1 MTTFPNASFSRQMLN
16 NIAETMA
23 EILDIQAED
32 TPEKIAARVSASLE
46 YTPKLPNGVAFLVR
60 KNPDN
65 SLGIILSDKLKAKE
79 REARI
84 FATRAMVYVSQEM
97 AEENRDSAFR
107 KLKPGETCHPE
118 NYQESECIDFVA
130 RTVLMPKGRLEYI
143 MRCHLDGTQV
153 NMRETADE
161 LNLPFGYVIGRAKEL
176 GLLM

>member
-1 MTTFPNASFSRQMLN
+1 MTALCDMSFSRQMLN

-23 EILDIQAED
+23 EILDVQPKD
-32 TPEKIAARVSASLE
+32 TPEDIVRRINCSLE
-46 YTPKLPNGVAFLVR
+46 YTPKLPTGVAFLVR
-60 KNPDN
+60 KNADGSPT
-65 SLGIILSDKLKAKE
+65 IILSQKLQKKE
-79 REARI
+79 QNARI

-107 KLKPGETCHPE
+107 KLKPGETCYPE